1 MKLTYFDGG
10 LSIGG
15 EEFVPAWC
23 IVNWS
28 GGLVSDAA
36 QVAPLFSFKDL
47 DLRQEMI
54 SKVRRP
60 TYLGVVFM
68 HGAD

>member
-15 EEFVPAWC
+15 EKFVPAWC
-23 IVNWS
+23 VVNWS

-36 QVAPLFSFKDL
+36 QVASLFSFKDL

-54 SKVRRP
+54 SEVR
-60 TYLGVVFM
+60 
-68 HGAD
+68 